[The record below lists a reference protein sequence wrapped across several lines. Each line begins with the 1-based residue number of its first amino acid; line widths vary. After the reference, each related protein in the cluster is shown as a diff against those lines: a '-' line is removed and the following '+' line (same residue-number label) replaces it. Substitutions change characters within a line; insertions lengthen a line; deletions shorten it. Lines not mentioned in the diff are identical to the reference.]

1 MYRNSTSWT
10 EEEDAE
16 LWHLASQGIS
26 RMRLSVRLRRT
37 ERAIQSRMTLLRKK
51 HRQAPLAGQHS
62 TSKERRVS
70 GQAACRHSNCGAS
83 LAPD

>member
-1 MYRNSTSWT
+1 MHRKSTSWA

-16 LWHLASQGIS
+16 LWHLVSQGIS

-51 HRQAPLAGQHS
+51 HGQAPLAEQH
-62 TSKERRVS
+62 EQR
-70 GQAACRHSNCGAS
+70 AS
-83 LAPD
+83 R

>member
-1 MYRNSTSWT
+1 MRRNSTSWT

-51 HRQAPLAGQHS
+51 YGQPPS
-62 TSKERRVS
+62 TGLHEQR
-70 GQAACRHSNCGAS
+70 AS
-83 LAPD
+83 R